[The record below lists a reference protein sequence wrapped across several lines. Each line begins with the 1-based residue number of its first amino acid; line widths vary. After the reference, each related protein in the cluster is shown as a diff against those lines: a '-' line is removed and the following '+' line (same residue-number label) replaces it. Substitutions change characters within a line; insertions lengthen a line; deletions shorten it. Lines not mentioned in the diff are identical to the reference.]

1 MEIRIGVVNVTR
13 EIHIEVEDDAAKK
26 IAQAVEG
33 ASAGK
38 EKVLW
43 IADKNGR
50 RVAVP
55 ADKLAYVDI
64 GPSGE
69 RRVGFAGT

>member
-26 IAQAVEG
+26 IVQAVEG

-43 IADKNGR
+43 IADKSGR